1 MSVAEPSNTSSGT
14 HPEVSLGSLASGF
27 STPARHLRIPSTSSR
42 TTAQSSVP
50 IATPSPPGSSSALTS
65 RRKTGLPSKLGVS
78 STDGD
83 DDDGGDLLDTPA
95 ADKKRDVQTPRKG
108 AVRPTATTNKGVT
121 LTLRDQEKVPP
132 LSTHGIP
139 NSIFS

>member
-1 MSVAEPSNTSSGT
+1 MSVVEGSNTSSGT

-27 STPARHLRIPSTSSR
+27 STPARLLRIPSASSR

-50 IATPSPPGSSSALTS
+50 IVTPSPPGSSSALTS

-95 ADKKRDVQTPRKG
+95 ADKKRDIQTPRKG
-108 AVRPTATTNKGVT
+108 PVRPTVTTNKGVT
-121 LTLRDQEKVPP
+121 LTLRDQEKVLP

-139 NSIFS
+139 NSILS